1 MRQVKVLH
9 MTLKVFSHATEDVGK
24 VRKVVTNI
32 LPEHLR
38 GRVELSEV
46 VTKGHHGNE
55 IKILTL
61 KLRRNEAL
69 ETLKY
74 VLCGLSEVERNILIA
89 TLDTRVGPPSHLYLR
104 LSKQDAYRGSIRLLD
119 SGDVIKLATTIEWV
133 TSVDE
138 MRSFLSDLIR
148 VC

>member
-24 VRKVVTNI
+24 VRQAVTNI

-38 GRVELSEV
+38 SRVELSEV

-55 IKILTL
+55 IRVLTL
-61 KLRRNEAL
+61 KLRKNEAL
-69 ETLKY
+69 ETLKH
-74 VLCGLSEVERNILIA
+74 VLCSLSEVERNILIA
-89 TLDTRVGPPSHLYLR
+89 TLDTRVGPPSHLR

-119 SGDVIKLATTIEWV
+119 SGDVIKLATTIEGV

-138 MRSFLSDLIR
+138 MRNFLSDLIR